1 MSIVV
6 GVRVRPFNTRE
17 KDRNSVCCIQ
27 MPGGNQTII
36 TDDLGKEKKFTFD
49 HSFGLMM
56 VITHYQMVIW
66 NPLMINMQIKK

>member
-36 TDDLGKEKKFTFD
+36 TDDVGKEKKFTFD
-49 HSFGLMM
+49 HSF
-56 VITHYQMVIW
+56 
-66 NPLMINMQIKK
+66 